1 MGKRVST
8 FVMTP
13 SGPSQ
18 KDGEVMKILN
28 TIEPW
33 SEYTLEDGHTLRIKQ
48 IVTKIIKL
56 DETDP
61 LGNPVYVSE
70 GQAVMS
76 VE

>member
-1 MGKRVST
+1 
-8 FVMTP
+8 
-13 SGPSQ
+13 
-18 KDGEVMKILN
+18 MKILN

-33 SEYTLEDGHTLRIKQ
+33 SEYTLEDGHTLKIKQ